1 MGLETMLCDLAGLL
15 SGLDYL
21 PEQGCTIGWALQLP
35 KFSGQEG
42 LKAILSSW
50 AGIVSFFKW
59 SDRKG
64 SAANS
69 AC

>member
-42 LKAILSSW
+42 LTEGYTQQL
-50 AGIVSFFKW
+50 GRDCFLFQV
-59 SDRKG
+59 G
-64 SAANS
+64 
-69 AC
+69 